1 MKVTVKKVLNPN
13 EEEAVIKAAEI
24 TDSIA
29 AAIGLLENGDKQL
42 ICTKD
47 GENIPCPFAKIYYI
61 EALDDKTFVYTKDE
75 CLEVKYRLYELEN
88 MLDYR
93 FFRCSKSMIC
103 NIKKIKG
110 VRAADNSKMEASLLN
125 DEKILISRS
134 YVKVLKK
141 RLGL

>member
-1 MKVTVKKVLNPN
+1 MKVSVKKVSAAD
-13 EEEAVIKAAEI
+13 EEEAVLKVFEI

-29 AAIGLLENGDKQL
+29 TAIGLLENGDKQL
-42 ICTKD
+42 ICIRD
-47 GENIPCPFAKIYYI
+47 GENIPCPFSKIYYI
-61 EALDDKTFVYTKDE
+61 ESLDDRTFVYTKDQ
-75 CLEVKYRLYELEN
+75 CLEVRFRLYELET

-110 VRAADNSKMEASLLN
+110 VRAIEGAKMEATLLN

-134 YVKVLKK
+134 YVKELKK

>member
-1 MKVTVKKVLNPN
+1 MKVTVKKVSAAG
-13 EEEAVIKAAEI
+13 EEEAVIKASEI

-29 AAIGLLENGDKQL
+29 AAIGLLESGDRQL
-42 ICTKD
+42 ICIKD
-47 GENIPCPFAKIYYI
+47 GENIPCPFSKIYYI
-61 EALDDKTFVYTKDE
+61 ESLDDRTFVYTRE
-75 CLEVKYRLYELEN
+75 QCLEVRLRLYELES

-103 NIKKIKG
+103 NVRKIKG
-110 VRAADNSKMEASLLN
+110 VRAIEGAKMEASLLN

-134 YVKVLKK
+134 YVKELKK